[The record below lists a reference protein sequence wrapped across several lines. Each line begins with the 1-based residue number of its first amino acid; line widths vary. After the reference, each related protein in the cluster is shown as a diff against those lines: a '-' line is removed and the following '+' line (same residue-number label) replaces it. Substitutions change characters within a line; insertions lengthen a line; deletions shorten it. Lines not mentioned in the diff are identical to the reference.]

1 MLSHALTVFL
11 TTLVLGAAGLTVF
24 TKQFRSKRA
33 TGSND
38 TDPLMHRASGEHPFG
53 HKLEGEKQMVFTH
66 QINLPSQS
74 CECPDRNLVRT
85 LLSRLEALETQVM
98 ALKQTC
104 PGGGGTR
111 PGPGPADARALCA
124 QHGKFDQAA
133 CKCQCDAGWKGP
145 TCSEPSCPSD
155 CHGRGT
161 CVDGSCFCQDGF
173 MGESCEETSCPDDC
187 NDQGRCVQGRC
198 VCFRGY
204 TGPSCGDPSCPED
217 CGSHGRCVQDVCIC
231 EEGFSGPDCS
241 TKACPENCRNQG
253 QCFGGKC
260 ICDPGFTGPDCG
272 TKTCPE
278 NCRNRGRCVNGKCVC
293 DVGFAGPDCST
304 KSCPENCRNRG
315 RCVNGKCVCISGY
328 TGPDCGA
335 RACPEN
341 CRNRG
346 QCVNGKC
353 ICNPGYTGVSC
364 GNRMCPDNCSN
375 RGRCVDGRCICDTGF
390 SGPNCGTRTCPD
402 NCMSQGQCVDGRC
415 ICDTGFTGPNCGTK
429 TCPDNCMDQGQC
441 YNGQCI
447 CDTGFTG
454 TNCATRT
461 CPGNCM
467 DQGQCA
473 DGRCICDSGF
483 TGPNCA
489 SRTCPDNCMDQG
501 QCADGRC
508 ICDSGFTGLNC
519 ATRTCPDNCMSRGK
533 CVDGECICD
542 SGFTGPNCATR
553 TCPDNCM
560 DRGQCIDGRCICDS
574 SFTGPN
580 CATRTCPDNCMDRGQ
595 CVDGRCICD
604 SGFTG
609 PNCATRTCPD
619 NCMDR
624 GQCVDGRCIC
634 DSGFTGPNCATRTC
648 PDNCMDQGQCVDGR
662 CICDSGFAGP
672 NCATRTCPD
681 NCMDRGQCVDG
692 RCICDSGL
700 TGPNCVTRTCPDNCM
715 SRGQCV
721 DGQCICKPGYT
732 GQNCG
737 TRTCPNN
744 CSNQGRC
751 ENGKCVCDEG
761 YYGPICGN
769 KACSNNCNNRGRCLK
784 GACVCRRGYTGPDCG
799 EAVCPNECSQRGTC
813 QDGKCLCAEGYGGE
827 DCSEEV
833 PAVDGLVV
841 KSREET
847 SATVE
852 WNRPRAPVDGYEISF
867 TPTKEDNGIPPAQL
881 SSTATSF
888 HQTGLAPGQ
897 EYKVTIR
904 AQKSQTLGPETTKT
918 FTTPIDAPKALH
930 PTDVTPSSIRLQWER
945 PVASVDRYLIT
956 YIPEGGRQK
965 RVQVP
970 AAEDHVQ
977 LKDLDSATEYDIT
990 VVSQRAREQSKP
1002 VSIKVTTVQGS
1013 PSTHPIPEITSE
1025 HSWVVEEPQPT
1036 SKAPEAPTRVTVGQ
1050 PVPPGQGPL
1059 ERKPSITTEEKVAV
1073 STDIREGSPNA
1084 VDSGGAPSPDGV
1096 RREGPQKVVTPG
1108 KMPSPMGKERV
1119 DITTIS
1125 RENSQE
1131 VTPGKETLSITD
1143 ERIAT
1148 TTIKK
1153 DGSRVVPPRK
1163 KPATDKEKQLVTTN
1177 VTAEGSTEKSPA
1189 KRPQVIKT
1197 DVVTTVITRWESKTD
1212 GSQED
1217 RDPTTEDE
1225 RVVTVINKRP
1235 THTTEKSGDT
1245 TTSTRKEPQRPVV
1258 PSTSRKEGGPEGEP
1272 PETRPSPTKTD
1283 ILDRDQRKLEK
1294 EDPIKMEIPT
1304 AKDEKAPGNHT
1315 ASIGSSAKV
1324 LVKPTR
1330 IEGHLFKNMIY
1341 NISAKL
1347 SPFNGTLLQRLESY
1361 LKASS
1366 YPLRDNQTIKSVA
1379 KSIFLYL
1386 LQKKPP
1392 HITQEVYNRL
1402 LELTSEDHRTVQ
1414 LRTSKISQEHKN
1426 TFPGPTEGYRN
1437 SEKMIFQEETSKN
1450 LQPDIYGHQGGLSSI
1465 ENIAGP
1471 YIEGKHSASE
1481 ESQERD
1487 YRPVSFHATSRPDL
1501 KKHSSP
1507 EVVDKT
1513 PTSIVI
1519 SLDGLRG
1526 HSSNVVVN
1534 YKDIS
1539 SAGPGHQLVFPG
1551 DAKTAEIPGLAPGTT
1566 YRVDLHGILRGQSSK
1581 SYSLLDSTAPGS
1593 SHDLTP
1599 SRQPPLPPSKLPA
1612 GTEAPDVTPE
1622 SLGELSAANTTSGGL
1637 SISWTATPAA
1647 FQYFVIRYRDSAA
1660 PAPEEIRI
1668 PGDERS
1674 TELAYLI
1681 PSTEYEIQL
1690 IGVAEGQ
1697 PSSPLITRVITAPP
1711 GPRDHL
1717 NHLGNLTVENKKAT
1731 SFRLAWKARKG
1742 AYDSFLVRY
1751 EDTADQLG
1759 PQETSVLGDLRS
1771 TVVKGLRPDTEYAV
1785 SLYGVRNGFLSRP
1798 LKTAVTTASLGNDG
1812 IQPRIEDL
1820 SASDIKG
1827 DSVRLSW
1834 TVLDGDFDYFL
1845 LQYKDPQ
1852 GQMREQTI
1860 RGDLTSTLV
1869 SGLRP
1874 SQNYTFILCGI
1885 SDDKRSE
1892 PLSIEVTTGSPDY
1905 LLPQLGTLSVSDV
1918 TENSLQLS
1926 WTVLVGDFDSFLLQY
1941 RDSEGKT
1948 RPQQLSGNLRTATIS
1963 NLRPAWTYKFNL
1975 YGMAAEKHSKPI
1987 SVEAT
1992 TAPAVPSALGD
2003 LSISD
2008 VSQDSLQLSWTV
2020 QGKGFDS
2027 FLVMYRDSE
2036 GRTQRRSVTGDKR
2049 TATISGLAPET
2060 KYKFHLYGV
2069 SGKTHSKPKSAEA
2082 TTAVASSTKVPPQQP
2097 SLGDLSFS
2105 DVTEDALRL
2114 TWTVPNGGF
2123 DSFLIQYRDT
2133 EGKPHTI
2140 PVSGD
2145 LRSTVISGLK
2155 PSRKYKF
2162 ILYGVFDNKRSKPV
2176 AVEANTALVEKARL
2190 GDLSISNITVDSLQL
2205 SWTVPD
2211 GNFDSFLIMYR
2222 NALGEPQ
2229 EVTLDGSLRDTTI
2242 SGLKPAK
2249 KYKFILYGVSDDKR
2263 SKPASAEAITGKTI
2277 LIQKAAVGDL
2287 SASNVTKDS
2296 LQLSWTVQEGKFD
2309 SFLIQYKDAEGKP
2322 LEVQVDGDH
2331 QTTTVLDLKP
2341 GKKYKF
2347 TLYGVLNNKRTK
2359 PLITEATTV
2368 SPQIAAT
2375 LGDLSISN
2383 ITEDAVQLSWT
2394 VQDGEFDSFLIQYT
2408 DEEGKTREV
2417 PIDEELR
2424 STIISGLEPSKK
2436 YNFNLYGVL
2445 NHVRSTPVSAEAIT
2459 APSKTVTQKA
2469 TLEDLSISS
2478 VTEDSLQLT
2487 WTVSDGEFDSFLIQY
2502 TDEEGKT
2509 REVPIDGELH
2519 TTIISGLEPSMK
2531 YNFNIYGILNN
2542 KPSTPVS
2549 AEATTASPKKA
2560 TLEDLSISNV
2570 NKDSLQLSWT
2580 VKDGEFDSFLIQ
2592 YTDEEGKTLEVPV
2605 DGELHTTTIP
2615 GLEPSMTYKFNIY
2628 GILNNEYTAPVSAE
2642 ATTAAKEE
2650 TVKKVPVPGD
2660 LSVFNITEDSLWLSW
2675 TTKDGQFD
2683 SFLIQYKD
2691 AEGKLQEVPIDGDLH
2706 TTLISGLKPF
2716 KKYKFNL
2723 YGVLENKHSEPV
2735 STEATTV
2742 KKTIQK
2748 AKLEDLSISDITED
2762 SLRLSWTVQDG
2773 NFDSFLI
2780 LYKNTDGELQ
2790 EVPIDGKHQTTII
2803 TGLKPSKKYK
2813 FVLYGVSDN
2822 KRSKPVSAEAITV
2835 IPKATLGDLSISNIT
2850 EDSLQLSWTVQDG
2863 KFDSFLIQY
2872 KDVEGK
2878 LQEVPVD
2885 GDFDKTTISGLKPSK
2900 KYKFSLYGVLN
2911 SKRSKPVSAEA
2922 ITAEKPSG
2930 QQPQLRDLSVSD
2942 VTEHSIRLS
2951 WTVQGGD
2958 FDSFLLLYRDQE
2970 GRAQKVP
2977 VAGNERSVTI
2987 TGLVPDRRVKFYL
3000 HGISGNTRSKPVSV
3014 EALTASP
3021 TKATPGP
3028 PQLQDLTASD
3038 ITDSSLKLSWT
3049 TQDGEFDSFIIQYKN
3064 ADGELQEVP
3073 IDRSQNTATI
3083 GGLKSAKKYKFHLYG
3098 IVGDRRTQPIF
3109 VDATTA
3115 LTVPSLKDL
3124 AVSDI
3129 TEDTLRLSWTIRDG
3143 EFDSFVIQYR
3153 DAEGKPQEV
3162 PVHRDD
3168 NTAIISGLK
3177 PAKNYKF
3184 TLYGIYDNKRSKP
3197 ISTEATTDPLKKPL
3211 IPPRLRDLEVSDIT
3225 KNSLQLSWK
3234 VQDGV
3239 FDSFVVQYKDSEN
3252 RIHEVPVN
3260 GNERSTTI
3268 LGLLPSHKYKFNLYG
3283 ITGDTA
3289 SKPESIEAN
3298 TAHIAFPE
3306 VIGQPATMLDDLYI
3320 SDVGSNALQLSWEAP
3335 KEAFDSFLVQYGVST
3350 AAVPKRET
3358 VVAGDLRKILIGGL
3372 HPNTKYNFTLSG
3384 IQAGQMRANLS
3395 TTGQTSRLEL
3405 EAPRDL
3411 QFSNIT
3417 ETSTTVSWTPPMA
3430 SVERYKV
3437 SFQLAQG
3444 GEPQSVNVD
3453 SGTTK
3458 TTLTGLIPGSRY
3470 EVSVMALRGF
3480 EESEPLTG
3488 FLTTVPDGPTNL
3500 RAVNVD
3506 DSSALLVW
3514 KPPLAAVDSYIIAY
3528 EAENAPAVTRTVSGS
3543 SSSLPLSGL
3552 SVDTEYKVEIHS
3564 VRGSNSSSPSSTTF
3578 TTGADAPRDLT
3589 ASEVTPRS
3597 ALLSWTAPQV
3607 KSTGYILTYETPSRE
3622 KKEVKLA
3629 PSVTSLEL
3637 WDLIPANL
3645 YQARLQALRGVVRT
3659 APTSTSFTTGRLRYP
3674 FPRDCVEEYLNGI
3687 TRSRPATIYL
3697 GGDQNQ
3703 PMKVFCDMETD
3714 GGGWIV
3720 FQRRMNGKTD
3730 FWRDWEEYAVGF
3742 GNLSQEF
3749 WLGNNNLNR
3758 LTSQAVFELRVD
3770 LHSGND
3776 SVYALYD
3783 YFRLEPESKYFRLR
3797 LGKYSGTA
3805 GDSLSYHIGS
3815 VFSTRDRDYNR
3826 QILPCAVSYRG
3837 AWWYRNC
3844 HYSNLNGMYSHSK
3857 DHQGITW
3864 YSWKGFDFSIP
3875 FTEMKLRPRNATAL
3889 RKL

>member
-1002 VSIKVTTVQGS
+1002 VSIKVT
-1013 PSTHPIPEITSE
+1013 
-1025 HSWVVEEPQPT
+1025 
-1036 SKAPEAPTRVTVGQ
+1036 
-1050 PVPPGQGPL
+1050 
-1059 ERKPSITTEEKVAV
+1059 
-1073 STDIREGSPNA
+1073 
-1084 VDSGGAPSPDGV
+1084 
-1096 RREGPQKVVTPG
+1096 
-1108 KMPSPMGKERV
+1108 
-1119 DITTIS
+1119 
-1125 RENSQE
+1125 
-1131 VTPGKETLSITD
+1131 
-1143 ERIAT
+1143 
-1148 TTIKK
+1148 
-1153 DGSRVVPPRK
+1153 
-1163 KPATDKEKQLVTTN
+1163 
-1177 VTAEGSTEKSPA
+1177 
-1189 KRPQVIKT
+1189 
-1197 DVVTTVITRWESKTD
+1197 
-1212 GSQED
+1212 
-1217 RDPTTEDE
+1217 
-1225 RVVTVINKRP
+1225 
-1235 THTTEKSGDT
+1235 
-1245 TTSTRKEPQRPVV
+1245 
-1258 PSTSRKEGGPEGEP
+1258 
-1272 PETRPSPTKTD
+1272 
-1283 ILDRDQRKLEK
+1283 
-1294 EDPIKMEIPT
+1294 
-1304 AKDEKAPGNHT
+1304 
-1315 ASIGSSAKV
+1315 
-1324 LVKPTR
+1324 
-1330 IEGHLFKNMIY
+1330 
-1341 NISAKL
+1341 
-1347 SPFNGTLLQRLESY
+1347 
-1361 LKASS
+1361 
-1366 YPLRDNQTIKSVA
+1366 
-1379 KSIFLYL
+1379 
-1386 LQKKPP
+1386 
-1392 HITQEVYNRL
+1392 
-1402 LELTSEDHRTVQ
+1402 
-1414 LRTSKISQEHKN
+1414 
-1426 TFPGPTEGYRN
+1426 
-1437 SEKMIFQEETSKN
+1437 
-1450 LQPDIYGHQGGLSSI
+1450 
-1465 ENIAGP
+1465 
-1471 YIEGKHSASE
+1471 
-1481 ESQERD
+1481 
-1487 YRPVSFHATSRPDL
+1487 
-1501 KKHSSP
+1501 
-1507 EVVDKT
+1507 
-1513 PTSIVI
+1513 
-1519 SLDGLRG
+1519 
-1526 HSSNVVVN
+1526 
-1534 YKDIS
+1534 
-1539 SAGPGHQLVFPG
+1539 
-1551 DAKTAEIPGLAPGTT
+1551 
-1566 YRVDLHGILRGQSSK
+1566 
-1581 SYSLLDSTAPGS
+1581 
-1593 SHDLTP
+1593 
-1599 SRQPPLPPSKLPA
+1599 
-1612 GTEAPDVTPE
+1612 
-1622 SLGELSAANTTSGGL
+1622 
-1637 SISWTATPAA
+1637 
-1647 FQYFVIRYRDSAA
+1647 
-1660 PAPEEIRI
+1660 
-1668 PGDERS
+1668 
-1674 TELAYLI
+1674 
-1681 PSTEYEIQL
+1681 
-1690 IGVAEGQ
+1690 
-1697 PSSPLITRVITAPP
+1697 TAPP

-3395 TTGQTSRLEL
+3395 TTGQTSRLAEL

>member
-2459 APSKTVTQKA
+2459 A
-2469 TLEDLSISS
+2469 
-2478 VTEDSLQLT
+2478 
-2487 WTVSDGEFDSFLIQY
+2487 
-2502 TDEEGKT
+2502 
-2509 REVPIDGELH
+2509 
-2519 TTIISGLEPSMK
+2519 
-2531 YNFNIYGILNN
+2531 
-2542 KPSTPVS
+2542 
-2549 AEATTASPKKA
+2549 
-2560 TLEDLSISNV
+2560 
-2570 NKDSLQLSWT
+2570 
-2580 VKDGEFDSFLIQ
+2580 
-2592 YTDEEGKTLEVPV
+2592 
-2605 DGELHTTTIP
+2605 
-2615 GLEPSMTYKFNIY
+2615 
-2628 GILNNEYTAPVSAE
+2628 
-2642 ATTAAKEE
+2642 
-2650 TVKKVPVPGD
+2650 
-2660 LSVFNITEDSLWLSW
+2660 
-2675 TTKDGQFD
+2675 
-2683 SFLIQYKD
+2683 
-2691 AEGKLQEVPIDGDLH
+2691 
-2706 TTLISGLKPF
+2706 
-2716 KKYKFNL
+2716 
-2723 YGVLENKHSEPV
+2723 
-2735 STEATTV
+2735 
-2742 KKTIQK
+2742 
-2748 AKLEDLSISDITED
+2748 
-2762 SLRLSWTVQDG
+2762 
-2773 NFDSFLI
+2773 
-2780 LYKNTDGELQ
+2780 
-2790 EVPIDGKHQTTII
+2790 
-2803 TGLKPSKKYK
+2803 
-2813 FVLYGVSDN
+2813 
-2822 KRSKPVSAEAITV
+2822 
-2835 IPKATLGDLSISNIT
+2835 
-2850 EDSLQLSWTVQDG
+2850 
-2863 KFDSFLIQY
+2863 
-2872 KDVEGK
+2872 
-2878 LQEVPVD
+2878 
-2885 GDFDKTTISGLKPSK
+2885 
-2900 KYKFSLYGVLN
+2900 
-2911 SKRSKPVSAEA
+2911 
-2922 ITAEKPSG
+2922 EKPSG

-3395 TTGQTSRLEL
+3395 TTGQTSRLAEL